1 VPDIEKGV
9 ESLIARGLVDA
20 DKLGTLGWSN
30 GSLLTIALTVSTT
43 RYKAGLEP
51 APRGRLAKAD
61 WANAYFG
68 ASFDNYYFGASPL
81 EDPQRYVR
89 KSPFYKLDRV
99 KTPTIIFFG
108 AMIRPLHRNRVG
120 CNYRALQQL
129 GNTDV
134 DLSFLEKDN
143 SSENFPTKLE
153 SSGRVGV
160 LIKYLFGNVKDESK
174 LSSRIHRFPRRFKLK
189 DLKRSGQSIRVK
201 SGHRTK
207 NMIQVSS

>member
-1 VPDIEKGV
+1 
-9 ESLIARGLVDA
+9 LAA
-20 DKLGTLGWSN
+20 SN

-43 RYKAGLEP
+43 RYKAASAG
-51 APRGRLAKAD
+51 AGVVDWASD

-120 CNYRALQQL
+120 MHYRALQQL

-134 DLSFLEKDN
+134 RLSFFPGEDIASGK
-143 SSENFPTKLE
+143 FPTKLE
-153 SSGRVGV
+153 SSRKSWPWFD
-160 LIKYLFGNVKDESK
+160 KYLFGNVKDESEALKPDSPLSAALK
-174 LSSRIHRFPRRFKLK
+174 LKRFKAL
-189 DLKRSGQSIRVK
+189 RQSIR
-201 SGHRTK
+201 SP
-207 NMIQVSS
+207 